1 MQGQL
6 LKFAAI
12 DIGSNAV
19 RLLFANVV
27 ADGAQPVV
35 QKESLLRVPLRLG
48 TEVFAHGRLSE
59 EKADDL
65 VKTMIAFKYLLETQR
80 PLAYRACA
88 TSAMREAANGPEICA
103 RIEAETGI
111 AVEIIA
117 GKREAEV
124 IYSNHV
130 AENLEAGTS
139 YLYIDVGGGST
150 ELTLFAENRV
160 VASASFDIG
169 TVRLLGD
176 LVSAT
181 AWQALKGW
189 VKTLAAG
196 HRPLAAIGT
205 GGNINKYF
213 SLAEQREGKP
223 LSYKKLRALY
233 TWLKSHSLAER
244 IAQLRLKPD
253 RADVIIPAGRIYLAI
268 MKWAGIPE
276 IHVPQVGLSDG
287 MIHILY
293 DEYRRRINN

>member
-19 RLLFANVV
+19 RLLFANVL

-59 EKADDL
+59 EKAEDL

-111 AVEIIA
+111 AVEIFA

-130 AENLEAGTS
+130 AENLETGN

-160 VASASFDIG
+160 IASASFDIG
-169 TVRLLGD
+169 TVRLLGN
-176 LVSAT
+176 LVSTT
-181 AWQALKGW
+181 AWQGLKVW

-223 LSYKKLRALY
+223 LTYKKLRALY
-233 TWLKSHSLAER
+233 SWLKSYSLAER
-244 IAQLRLKPD
+244 ITQLRLKPD

-276 IHVPQVGLSDG
+276 IHVPKVGLSDG

>member
-1 MQGQL
+1 M
-6 LKFAAI
+6 KFAAI

-27 ADGAQPVV
+27 ADSAKPVV
-35 QKESLLRVPLRLG
+35 QKDSLIRVPLRLG
-48 TEVFAHGRLSE
+48 TEVFAHGRLPE
-59 EKADDL
+59 EKANDL
-65 VKTMIAFKYLLETQR
+65 LKTMIAFKYLLETQR

-88 TSAMREAANGPEICA
+88 TSAIREAANGREICD
-103 RIEAETGI
+103 RIRAETGI
-111 AVEIIA
+111 AVEIIT

-130 AENLEAGTS
+130 AERLQGGTS

-150 ELTLFAENRV
+150 ELTLFSENCV

-169 TVRLLGD
+169 TVRLLGN
-176 LVSAT
+176 LVSPS
-181 AWQALKGW
+181 AWQALKVW
-189 VKTLAAG
+189 VKTVSAG

-223 LSYKKLRALY
+223 LTYKKLRALY
-233 TWLKSHSLAER
+233 ALLKSHTLAER
-244 IAQLRLKPD
+244 IEQLRLKPD
-253 RADVIIPAGRIYLAI
+253 RADVIVPAGRIYLTI
-268 MKWAGIPE
+268 MKWADIAE

-287 MIHILY
+287 LIHILY
-293 DEYRRRINN
+293 DEYRRGIHQ